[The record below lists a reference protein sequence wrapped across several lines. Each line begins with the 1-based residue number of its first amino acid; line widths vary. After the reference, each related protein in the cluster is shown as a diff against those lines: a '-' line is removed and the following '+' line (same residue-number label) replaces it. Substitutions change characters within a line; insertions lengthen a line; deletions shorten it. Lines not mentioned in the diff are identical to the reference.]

1 MQKFFQ
7 KGITVI
13 EMLIVVSV
21 IGILVLITLPRFS
34 KIKENQVLK
43 NTLGD
48 VTSVLHRAQTQSL
61 ASVDSSEYVVRF
73 QSDQVIIFK
82 GKIFSAEAPDN
93 KITNISSPSSISN
106 VTLGGISSSTGELYF
121 ERLSG
126 IPSKIGTITISTPS
140 ASKIITISAT
150 GAVSLN

>member
-61 ASVDSSEYVVRF
+61 ASVDSSEYGVRF

>member
-61 ASVDSSEYVVRF
+61 ASVDSSEYGVRF

-82 GKIFSAEAPDN
+82 GKIFSAW
-93 KITNISSPSSISN
+93 
-106 VTLGGISSSTGELYF
+106 F
-121 ERLSG
+121 
-126 IPSKIGTITISTPS
+126 
-140 ASKIITISAT
+140 
-150 GAVSLN
+150 

>member
-1 MQKFFQ
+1 M
-7 KGITVI
+7 
-13 EMLIVVSV
+13 
-21 IGILVLITLPRFS
+21 
-34 KIKENQVLK
+34 
-43 NTLGD
+43 
-48 VTSVLHRAQTQSL
+48 
-61 ASVDSSEYVVRF
+61 ASVDSSEYGVRF